1 MFKRI
6 KLILIA
12 TIILSGCS
20 TTNNESNKE
29 TKSVP
34 EEMEASKY
42 VGQGFQPPAE
52 KDAIEFAKKHKDKIA
67 KRGEQFFEQFFM
79 DNFGLKVKATNVVGS
94 GDGVEVYVH
103 CDDHD
108 IVFNASIPFDKSII
122 DSDSSLRSED
132 KGDDM
137 STLVGTVLSGFEYR
151 AHKEELDNLT
161 EVLKEYKSKYK
172 YTGYTENAIMKT
184 QNSGFRNEYYYLT
197 AIPYTLDE
205 YKRYFQPLI
214 KEDDKSF
221 RDGMRNSKKQ
231 LKDKSRPYVVTTLF
245 STKDNFTK
253 DNTID
258 EMIDFS
264 EVLKKKKNIPHD
276 LNVSLQIS
284 NKYINTTRPN
294 YSKKDVIEVGVFNH
308 EKANTND

>member
-1 MFKRI
+1 MLKKA

-12 TIILSGCS
+12 TLLLSGCS

-67 KRGEQFFEQFFM
+67 KRGEQFFM
-79 DNFGLKVKATNVVGS
+79 DNFSLKVKATNVVGS
-94 GDGVEVYVH
+94 GDGVEVFVH

-122 DSDSSLRSED
+122 DSNSSLRSED

-151 AHKEELDNLT
+151 AQKEKYDNLYKFFKDNEKKYQYT
-161 EVLKEYKSKYK
+161 GFTKKAINKTQNVGYQNEYFYITYLSRNLKEYRKY
-172 YTGYTENAIMKT
+172 YE
-184 QNSGFRNEYYYLT
+184 
-197 AIPYTLDE
+197 
-205 YKRYFQPLI
+205 PLI
-214 KEDDKSF
+214 HKNDKELKE
-221 RDGMRNSKKQ
+221 GMERARKELN
-231 LKDKSRPYVVTTLF
+231 YTANTNTVATLF
-245 STKDNFTK
+245 STNDERNRKEKINNVIDLSEKIEKTK
-253 DNTID
+253 DMPIKNTITTQLGNKLIGTKKARFDDKKVVSFGAFED
-258 EMIDFS
+258 E
-264 EVLKKKKNIPHD
+264 
-276 LNVSLQIS
+276 
-284 NKYINTTRPN
+284 
-294 YSKKDVIEVGVFNH
+294 
-308 EKANTND
+308 

>member
-1 MFKRI
+1 MEKFI
-6 KLILIA
+6 GSVLATTLILG
-12 TIILSGCS
+12 GCS
-20 TTNNESNKE
+20 TMENESKKDTKTE

-67 KRGEQFFEQFFM
+67 KRGEQFFM

-151 AHKEELDNLT
+151 AQKEKYDNL
-161 EVLKEYKSKYK
+161 YKFFKDNEEKYQ
-172 YTGYTENAIMKT
+172 YTGFTKEAINKT
-184 QNSGFRNEYYYLT
+184 QNSGYENEYFYIVANIPTLQEYRKYY
-197 AIPYTLDE
+197 E
-205 YKRYFQPLI
+205 PLI
-214 KEDDKSF
+214 KKNNLDFKK
-221 RDGMRNSKKQ
+221 GM
-231 LKDKSRPYVVTTLF
+231 KDARRGVGYKAEIELYTTLF
-245 STKDNFTK
+245 SKSRNFSKDKKLDDAIDLSESVKKLNLNLGNTKIFLQLTK
-253 DNTID
+253 ST
-258 EMIDFS
+258 
-264 EVLKKKKNIPHD
+264 
-276 LNVSLQIS
+276 
-284 NKYINTTRPN
+284 INTKQVN
-294 YSKKDVIEVGVFNH
+294 YSDNKPIKIEV
-308 EKANTND
+308 E

>member
-1 MFKRI
+1 MFKRT

-12 TIILSGCS
+12 TILLSGCS
-20 TTNNESNKE
+20 TTNNESNNE

-67 KRGEQFFEQFFM
+67 KRGEQFFM

-151 AHKEELDNLT
+151 AQKEKYDNLYKF
-161 EVLKEYKSKYK
+161 LKENEKKYQ
-172 YTGYTENAIMKT
+172 YTGFTKEAINKT
-184 QNSGFRNEYYYLT
+184 QNSGYENEYFYIVANIPTLQEYRKYY
-197 AIPYTLDE
+197 E
-205 YKRYFQPLI
+205 PLI
-214 KEDDKSF
+214 KKNNLNF
-221 RDGMRNSKKQ
+221 KKGMKQ
-231 LKDKSRPYVVTTLF
+231 ARKGVGYKAAIEVHTTLF
-245 STKDNFTK
+245 SRSSNFSKDKKLDDVLDLSESTKKLHLNFENTK
-253 DNTID
+253 IFLQLAKSTI
-258 EMIDFS
+258 S
-264 EVLKKKKNIPHD
+264 TNRV
-276 LNVSLQIS
+276 
-284 NKYINTTRPN
+284 N
-294 YSKKDVIEVGVFNH
+294 YSDNESIRIEV
-308 EKANTND
+308 E

>member
-1 MFKRI
+1 MLKKA

-12 TIILSGCS
+12 TLLLSGCS

-67 KRGEQFFEQFFM
+67 KRGEQFFM

-94 GDGVEVYVH
+94 GEGVEVYVH

-122 DSDSSLRSED
+122 DSNSSLRSED

-151 AHKEELDNLT
+151 AQKEKYDNL
-161 EVLKEYKSKYK
+161 YKFFKDNEKKYQ
-172 YTGYTENAIMKT
+172 YTGFTKKAINKT
-184 QNSGFRNEYYYLT
+184 QNSGYENEYFYIVANIPTLQEYRKYY
-197 AIPYTLDE
+197 E
-205 YKRYFQPLI
+205 SLI
-214 KEDDKSF
+214 KKNNLNF
-221 RDGMRNSKKQ
+221 KKGMKEARRGVGYKAEIE
-231 LKDKSRPYVVTTLF
+231 VHTTLF
-245 STKDNFTK
+245 SKSSNFSKDKKLDDVIDLSESTKKLHLNFENTK
-253 DNTID
+253 IFLQLAKSTI
-258 EMIDFS
+258 S
-264 EVLKKKKNIPHD
+264 TNRV
-276 LNVSLQIS
+276 
-284 NKYINTTRPN
+284 N
-294 YSKKDVIEVGVFNH
+294 YSDNESIRIEV
-308 EKANTND
+308 E

>member
-1 MFKRI
+1 MFKRT

-12 TIILSGCS
+12 TILLSGCS
-20 TTNNESNKE
+20 TTNNESNNE

-52 KDAIEFAKKHKDKIA
+52 KDAVEFAKKHKDKIA
-67 KRGEQFFEQFFM
+67 KRGEQFFM

-94 GDGVEVYVH
+94 GDGVEVFVH

-151 AHKEELDNLT
+151 AQKEKYDNLYKFFKENEKKYQYT
-161 EVLKEYKSKYK
+161 GFTKEAINKTQNVGYKNEYFYITYSSRSLKEYRKY
-172 YTGYTENAIMKT
+172 YE
-184 QNSGFRNEYYYLT
+184 
-197 AIPYTLDE
+197 
-205 YKRYFQPLI
+205 PLI
-214 KEDDKSF
+214 QKNDKEFKE
-221 RDGMRNSKKQ
+221 GMERARKEVNYAA
-231 LKDKSRPYVVTTLF
+231 DTDAVATLF
-245 STKDNFTK
+245 STKKNFTN
-253 DNTID
+253 DNTED
-258 EMIDFS
+258 
-264 EVLKKKKNIPHD
+264 
-276 LNVSLQIS
+276 
-284 NKYINTTRPN
+284 
-294 YSKKDVIEVGVFNH
+294 DVIELSDKLYNLKNKPDKSTITIQIGKPTINTKKAFYDDNRPIEYGVH
-308 EKANTND
+308 SKGE